1 LLDQVE
7 EGKRQ
12 LIAVRRRLDGGQG
25 AEAARRTRAWATL
38 LLLLAGLGLA
48 CAPGERA
55 VPEPHLIPIDLPELE
70 AQVFGSG
77 PLRVVNFWATW
88 CPPCVAELPDLVAL
102 AKEGAPAGGGAEGY
116 QVIGISL
123 DLAVPGGQASIEPKV
138 RDFLRSRGIF
148 YENYLYT
155 GSLPDLLE
163 RFDLPGSI
171 PYTMIVSPTGEVRWR
186 HEGQTTHDRLA
197 AALAALP
204 AAAGEA
210 AP

>member
-1 LLDQVE
+1 VE

-12 LIAVRRRLDGGQG
+12 LIALGRRLYGRRT
-25 AEAARRTRAWATL
+25 AELEARARRQWWCP
-38 LLLLAGLGLA
+38 LLALAALGLA
-48 CAPGERA
+48 CAPKEKA
-55 VPEPHLIPIDLPELE
+55 IPEPHLTPIDLPGLE
-70 AQVFGSG
+70 AQVFGAG
-77 PLRVVNFWATW
+77 PQRVVNFWATW
-88 CPPCVAELPDLVAL
+88 CGPCVAELPDLVAL
-102 AKEGAPAGGGAEGY
+102 AKDGADGTAGNY

-123 DLAVPGGQASIEPKV
+123 DLSVPGGQAAIEPKV

-155 GSLPDLLE
+155 GSLPQLLE

-171 PYTMIVSPTGEVRWR
+171 PFTMILSPTGEVRWR
-186 HEGQTTHDRLA
+186 HEGQTTREAIA

-204 AAAGEA
+204 VSASG